1 MASKA
6 DRFYFENLNEAAEFS
21 CKAAEYLETCINTFH
36 PEKLS
41 EMMRTIH
48 EFEHGGDVKKHE
60 MSSALSKAFVTPIE
74 REDLALI
81 SQNID
86 EVTDSIEEVLQ
97 ILYIYR
103 IRTILPEA
111 REFAAKLT
119 LCCKLMK
126 DMLAEFINFKKS
138 SKLHTMVV
146 ELNNVEEECDA
157 LYLEAMLKL
166 HDHCKDTLEM
176 VSWRDIYNKLENCVD
191 ACEHV
196 SDCIDTVIM
205 KNT

>member
-60 MSSALSKAFVTPIE
+60 MSSALSKAFVTTIE